1 MSKKKEE
8 VTLACKPNFTY
19 EHDSDT
25 VNHLYQLVSNHLNM
39 GLKSSCFS
47 KDSIIEP
54 GQDGQDIKK
63 SSSRLGK
70 LLRVGKK
77 LNPIN
82 TLMKNRKNTD
92 DMTDTTKVSCKT
104 EIEHDSPVLDSHS
117 QVVYDDIK
125 KEIIATDTI
134 ISIEPSHDIDN
145 NSERSNC
152 SLEEIPLDDDD
163 DGLEYEED
171 VEAGEVQ
178 CVEFSSSK
186 PLSMYLL
193 TQPLKYLVGWE
204 VITYMDTH
212 LLLIYCHHSFI
223 HSFDYIFCVN

>member
-1 MSKKKEE
+1 
-8 VTLACKPNFTY
+8 
-19 EHDSDT
+19 
-25 VNHLYQLVSNHLNM
+25 M

-54 GQDGQDIKK
+54 GQDDRFVQEIKK

-104 EIEHDSPVLDSHS
+104 EIEHDSPVLDFNS

-125 KEIIATDTI
+125 EEIIA
-134 ISIEPSHDIDN
+134 IEPTQDIDN
-145 NSERSNC
+145 NSERSHC

-212 LLLIYCHHSFI
+212 LLLIY
-223 HSFDYIFCVN
+223 